1 MKTWLV
7 RVYCGYGEEIYVA
20 YDESDPIENGHI
32 RNEDL
37 DGIYE
42 YLWDSYGY
50 LLTDHTDADP
60 EEDEEAYEEEVDKMY
75 EDFMC
80 DTGAYA
86 EEMSIEEIKQ
96 YTPGGNDPEIIYD
109 GRNEK

>member
-1 MKTWLV
+1 MLMKTWLIKV
-7 RVYCGYGEEIYVA
+7 HCPYGNEIYVA
-20 YDESDPIENGHI
+20 YDETDPIENGHI
-32 RNEDL
+32 SNEDL

-50 LLTDHTDADP
+50 ILTDHTDADP
-60 EEDEEAYEEEVDKMY
+60 EEDEEAYEEEVDQMY
-75 EDFMC
+75 DDFMS

-96 YTPGGNDPEIIYD
+96 YTPGGSDPEVIYD
-109 GRNEK
+109 GRK